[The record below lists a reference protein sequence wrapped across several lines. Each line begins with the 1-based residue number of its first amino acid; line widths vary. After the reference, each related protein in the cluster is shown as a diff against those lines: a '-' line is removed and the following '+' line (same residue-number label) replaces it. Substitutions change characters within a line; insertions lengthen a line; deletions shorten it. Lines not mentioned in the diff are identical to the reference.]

1 MTLRSLTP
9 NGLPYP
15 ESTADKNQG
24 ANDIKALALAL
35 DARGAGKLVQSGS
48 GTGTAGSNQ
57 GSFTITFP
65 APFKSAPLVFPMIVQ
80 GQSYVLNVISAAA
93 ASAVIGGWYL
103 PNNNW
108 APSGFQ
114 IPYNYLAIGVPL

>member
-1 MTLRSLTP
+1 MTTP
-9 NGLPYP
+9 GGLPFP
-15 ESTADKNQG
+15 DSLDDLNQG

-48 GTGTAGSNQ
+48 GTGVAGSNQ
-57 GSFTITFP
+57 GSFTIMFP
-65 APFKSAPLVFPMIVQ
+65 TPFKSAPLVFPMIVQ

-93 ASAVIGGWYL
+93 GSCVIGGWYL

-114 IPYNYLAIGVPL
+114 IPYNWLAIGVPL